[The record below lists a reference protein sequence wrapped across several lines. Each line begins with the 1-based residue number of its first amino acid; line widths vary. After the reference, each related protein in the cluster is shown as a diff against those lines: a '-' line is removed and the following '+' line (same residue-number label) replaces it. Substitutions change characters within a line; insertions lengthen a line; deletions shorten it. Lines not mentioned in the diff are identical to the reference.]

1 MNRVLLASVFGVSVS
16 LISGLAAAH
25 VAVASGPGFADTTQE
40 VTFGIGHG
48 CEGLDTY
55 SIKIEIPTDVL
66 SVRAIDSLLGP
77 ANVVTDESGLVTSV
91 TWTKPAISED
101 VRDVEYHKVA
111 LRLRVPNQPFSTLY
125 FPTRQICRDAL
136 GVETVVDWISTD
148 PESEAE
154 PAPGL
159 TILPKRFA
167 GWNKFTIGAAIS
179 DLSVFFSDALIVWK
193 DDAAYSMNPLTTEL
207 IAETEDVTALT
218 ELEAGD
224 EIWVKY

>member
-1 MNRVLLASVFGVSVS
+1 MHRVLLASVFGVSVS
-16 LISGLAAAH
+16 LVSSVAAAH

-48 CEGLDTY
+48 CAGLDTY
-55 SIKIEIPTDVL
+55 SVRIEIPTDVV
-66 SVRAIDSLLGP
+66 SVRALDSLLG
-77 ANVVTDESGLVTSV
+77 AAEVETDESGLVTSV

-101 VRDVEYHKVA
+101 VRDVAYYEVA
-111 LRLRVPNQPFSTLY
+111 LRLRVPKQPFSTLY
-125 FPTRQICRDAL
+125 FPTRQTCRDAL
-136 GVETVVDWISTD
+136 GAQTVVDWISTD

-167 GWNKFTIGAAIS
+167 GWNRFTVPAAIA
-179 DLSVFFSDALIVWK
+179 DLSVYFSDALIVWK
-193 DDAAYSMNPLTTEL
+193 GDAAYSLNPLTSEL
-207 IAETEDVTALT
+207 IADTEDVDALT
-218 ELEAGD
+218 ELESGD